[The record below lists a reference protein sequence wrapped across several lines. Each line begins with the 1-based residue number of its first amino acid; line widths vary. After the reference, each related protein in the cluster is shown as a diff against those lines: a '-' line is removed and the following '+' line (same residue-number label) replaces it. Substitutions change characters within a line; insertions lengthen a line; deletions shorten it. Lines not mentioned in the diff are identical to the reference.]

1 MNSVGRIMEDVW
13 RLLTFREPSAAI
25 AESWRGYLAVGL
37 GFTWL
42 AGVGRYW
49 DSPRALLWQQW
60 GLGSLAYV
68 FVLALVIW
76 LIVIPL
82 RPERWSYRS
91 VLVFVTLT
99 SPPALLYAIPV
110 ERFMTLGD
118 AQTMNAWFLAG
129 VAAWRVALLVWFV
142 QRVARISGMALMV
155 ATGLPLSMT
164 VMALTWLNLEHVVF
178 QLMAGMGPDQ
188 RSANDGAYFVVMV
201 LGFLATF
208 AAPTLLAVYLCLCW
222 RAWRVRRGAAE

>member
-1 MNSVGRIMEDVW
+1 MNSVGRMMEDVW

-25 AESWRGYLAVGL
+25 VESWRGYLAVGL

-49 DSPRALLWQQW
+49 DSPRALQWQQW

-68 FVLALVIW
+68 FLLALVIW

-142 QRVARISGMALMV
+142 WSVARISGMALVV
-155 ATGLPLSMT
+155 ATGLPL
-164 VMALTWLNLEHVVF
+164 ALIVVTLTMLNLEHVVF
-178 QLMAGMGPDQ
+178 RLMAGMGPDE

-201 LGFLATF
+201 LGFLSTF
-208 AAPTLLAVYLCLCW
+208 AAPTLLAVYLWLCLQ
-222 RAWRVRRGAAE
+222 AWRGRRRGAE